1 MSLVDSQRLMVEDGA
16 PLDCMRTPAPPI
28 AAEQSH
34 QEPQPVS
41 AIFRAI
47 EAAKQLRLHI
57 AFLVAGDKAAAEN
70 TELTEDDRRTIQ
82 DSFDGETSLEVE
94 IERAVAAEDD
104 DYILVSGIEKRQA
117 ELKDRKA
124 RIEKRI
130 ESRRGLI
137 EQAMTIAGWEKRETP
152 LGTVSLKANPP
163 SVEIDQENEI
173 PTQFWKRQDPTLD
186 KASLRSILIE
196 RHKAM
201 EAAKKIKNAEQRA
214 AVLAKA
220 ENEHPPIPGCH
231 LETSHTSLT
240 IRRK

>member
-57 AFLVAGDKAAAEN
+57 AFLVAGENAELSDDDKQ
-70 TELTEDDRRTIQ
+70 TLQ
-82 DSFDGETSLEVE
+82 DTFDGETTLEVE
-94 IERAVAAEDD
+94 LERAVAAEDD
-104 DYILVSGIEKRQA
+104 DYVLVAGIKQRQT
-117 ELKDRKA
+117 ELKDRLA

-201 EAAKKIKNAEQRA
+201 EAAKKIKDAAQRA
-214 AVLAKA
+214 AVLARA

-231 LETSHTSLT
+231 LVTDQTSLA